1 LFLWDRDCKWASEEF
16 DIKDV
21 ISMYEELYNWI
32 LDDTAQPDFIY
43 DL

>member
-1 LFLWDRDCKWASEEF
+1 MRERGDKWASEEF

-21 ISMYEELYNWI
+21 ILMYEELYNWI
-32 LDDTAQPDFIY
+32 LDDTDQPDFIY